1 MRTTGMTLR
10 RKDLMCDLKPNLGS
24 VPYNNALTIYY
35 NTPILYVEE
44 SNYTTLQTL
53 FRYSTVIFLNIN
65 FLNAFVRLLHNELSN
80 EEDINK
86 GKNNSMTIQTIIKK
100 KSPINETQSPAISL
114 RLFQFVWWQWGY
126 ELSF

>member
-1 MRTTGMTLR
+1 MMTTGMTLR
-10 RKDLMCDLKPNLGS
+10 RKDLMCDLKLNLGS
-24 VPYNNALTIYY
+24 VHNNALTIYY

-44 SNYTTLQTL
+44 SNYTL
-53 FRYSTVIFLNIN
+53 FRYSTVIFLYIN

-80 EEDINK
+80 EEDIK
-86 GKNNSMTIQTIIKK
+86 KRKNNSMTIQTMKK

-126 ELSF
+126 ELSS